1 VIIPRV
7 RGHEELAGMNKG
19 GKTQRR
25 YAAMKLR
32 DCLPI
37 KKKGKR
43 AMDEDVE
50 LEDLEW
56 DDNLDNNHVH
66 VDPGVPEDK
75 GS

>member
-1 VIIPRV
+1 
-7 RGHEELAGMNKG
+7 MNKG

-66 VDPGVPEDK
+66 V
-75 GS
+75 